1 MPQFRSVPALIAYV
15 KKNIDSAL
23 DNEVFEVVKDTEI
36 QSVNEVVYDAY
47 SPKSYRRRRNHGGL
61 SSESNVSKVGGG
73 AHNGKLI
80 VENITPTNPFLNGV
94 DASRGLS
101 RSGSG
106 PVLAGIVEFGYGYDY
121 WRDSFAREFIYET
134 ILRLQASDSCRNAL
148 KSGLL
153 SRGIPV
159 R

>member
-1 MPQFRSVPALIAYV
+1 MPQFKSVPALIAYV

-23 DNEVFEVVKDTEI
+23 DSEVFDVVKETEV
-36 QSVNEVVYDAY
+36 QSAKEVVYGAY
-47 SPKSYRRRRNHGGL
+47 SPKSYKRRGSRGGI

-73 AHNGKLI
+73 AHDGKLI
-80 VENITPTNPFLNGV
+80 VENITPTNPYLNGV

-101 RSGSG
+101 RSASG

-121 WRDSFAREFIYET
+121 WRGSFAREFIYET
-134 ILRLQASDSCRNAL
+134 ILRLQASGECKDAL
-148 KSGLL
+148 KSGLIA
-153 SRGIPV
+153 RGIPV